1 MKKYKPTIIK
11 FFKIGIVISLF
22 VVIVFPNKLKY
33 NLFRYYNAL
42 EYIINGPQSPECRK
56 CPQLFNDGVN
66 IHRKAYD
73 KEKIKEQ
80 KNDKDLINLNKKGVL
95 KKIESNNNY
104 TIRKLY
110 HSKPLLLPKAVIFLD
125 SLSNAY
131 RQLCEIN
138 SLSYIPFE
146 ITSVTRTIESVSKL
160 TKTNNNAIEESAHLH
175 GKTFDIS
182 YRSFY
187 NRNKQKEAFI
197 KALSNLQKQNKCFV
211 KFERNGCLHITAN

>member
-11 FFKIGIVISLF
+11 ILKIGMVFSLLI
-22 VVIVFPNKLKY
+22 VIVFPNKLKY
-33 NLFRYYNAL
+33 NLFRSYNAL
-42 EYIINGPQSPECRK
+42 EYKINGPQSPECRN
-56 CPQLFNDGVN
+56 CPQLFNDGVK
-66 IHRKAYD
+66 IHRKAYN
-73 KEKIKEQ
+73 KEKINEQ
-80 KNDKDLINLNKKGVL
+80 KNDKGLINLNKKGVL

-125 SLSNAY
+125 SLSTAY
-131 RQLCEIN
+131 RQLCELN
-138 SLSYIPFE
+138 SLTYIPFE
-146 ITSVTRTIESVSKL
+146 ITSVTRTVKSVSKL
-160 TKTNNNAIEESAHLH
+160 TKTNNNAIEESTHLH

-197 KALSNLQKQNKCFV
+197 KALSNLQKQKKCFV
-211 KFERNGCLHITAN
+211 KFERNGCLHITVN

>member
-11 FFKIGIVISLF
+11 FFKIGMVISLIM
-22 VVIVFPNKLKY
+22 VIVFPNKVKY

-42 EYIINGPQSPECRK
+42 EYKINGPQSPDCRN

-66 IHRKAYD
+66 IHRKAYN
-73 KEKIKEQ
+73 KEKINEQ
-80 KNDKDLINLNKKGVL
+80 KNDKGLINLNKKGVL

-146 ITSVTRTIESVSKL
+146 ITSVTRTVESVSKL

-175 GKTFDIS
+175 GKTFDVS

-197 KALSNLQKQNKCFV
+197 NALSNLQKQNKCFV
-211 KFERNGCLHITAN
+211 KFERNGCFHITAN

>member
-11 FFKIGIVISLF
+11 FFKIGMLVLLIVVLIFPSEVKYILF
-22 VVIVFPNKLKY
+22 SSYNKL
-33 NLFRYYNAL
+33 
-42 EYIINGPQSPECRK
+42 EYKINGPQSPDCRN
-56 CPQLFNDGVN
+56 CHQLFNDGVN
-66 IHRKAYD
+66 IHRKAYT
-73 KEKIKEQ
+73 KEKINEQ
-80 KNDKDLINLNKKGVL
+80 QTDKSLINLNKKGIL

-131 RQLCEIN
+131 RQLCEKK

-146 ITSVTRTIESVSKL
+146 ITSVTRTVESVSKL

-175 GKTFDIS
+175 GKTFDVS

-187 NRNKQKEAFI
+187 NKNKQKEAFI
-197 KALSNLQKQNKCFV
+197 EALSNLQKQKKCFV